1 MTEANKSLGGQW
13 EGGHTHTHIHTHA
26 SINGPHSFGH
36 RDAPEQVGS
45 NGVREGNAHLTPRGG
60 SSCARGRFAS
70 IRLPAPHGTIGAT
83 YPIVNGVRFIPVNPS
98 LLLKVALPLGFYAH
112 LPG

>member
-1 MTEANKSLGGQW
+1 MGGDGGEQELGRSVGGW
-13 EGGHTHTHIHTHA
+13 GHTHTHTHT
-26 SINGPHSFGH
+26 
-36 RDAPEQVGS
+36 PEQVGS

-98 LLLKVALPLGFYAH
+98 PLLKVALPLRNAFPPVPTFLVKH
-112 LPG
+112 P